1 MLYLAFFSSDFVI
14 VGHVLLLITIGAV
27 LFVLLNR
34 VPRGD
39 RLRPGRTADAGDR
52 DPQTRSHRE
61 RQEQMSLLG
70 PTFLHYIM
78 MIKQSAPRCT
88 QRLHT

>member
-14 VGHVLLLITIGAV
+14 VGHVLLLITIGVV

-39 RLRPGRTADAGDR
+39 WLRPGRTADAGDR

-61 RQEQMSLLG
+61 RQEQLSHLG
-70 PTFLHYIM
+70 LTFLHYIM
-78 MIKQSAPRCT
+78 MMMKQSVPRCT
-88 QRLHT
+88 